1 MVRDAARLRSV
12 MGRGERESEDPTAF
26 GEDRD
31 RLIPEP
37 SGMAAR
43 GEADVDRD
51 IIMPSLGEE
60 ARATA
65 SRRSTSEAPSRHEA
79 IEAPHATPTTLRAPA
94 AQPRRSAPIAS
105 AEETGAATTLRPVD
119 ALRELEE
126 RARIAAAAR
135 KMGPR
140 ETPTQAQ
147 GTARERAAAPGGA
160 YEQEA
165 SGRRAVRTVEPEEIY
180 REPRRQR
187 RPRGRS
193 LVGAITV
200 FAGTAIGIGLYA
212 GGGDILSRFFSNKN
226 EGVTME
232 NPAAVTERPQT
243 IVPPPPA
250 SEMPSAG
257 SAGSTESASAIAAD
271 PALSGPSTASTAAEV
286 AVDKPVAEKPVND
299 KPVAENPA
307 IAKPKSAAP
316 SAPAEKQST
325 MVNNLGTTSPAKAA
339 AKPATKPVAATT
351 AKPAKPA
358 TDPAKSKPATAAKPT
373 TPATYVVQVRATP
386 DEAEANRIARKLRAK
401 GVKDVK
407 VDLMQKNGTA
417 VYRVR
422 YGTFAS
428 TAEAKSSAGSSG
440 VGDAWVVKK

>member
-12 MGRGERESEDPTAF
+12 MGRGERENEDPTAF
-26 GEDRD
+26 EDDRD

-43 GEADVDRD
+43 HEADVDRD

-60 ARATA
+60 ARAAA
-65 SRRSTSEAPSRHEA
+65 SRRSTSEAPSHREA
-79 IEAPHATPTTLRAPA
+79 PEAPHPTPTTLRAPA

-105 AEETGAATTLRPVD
+105 VEETGAATTLRPVD

-140 ETPTQAQ
+140 ETPAPTQGA
-147 GTARERAAAPGGA
+147 ARERAVAQGGA
-160 YEQEA
+160 FEQDV
-165 SGRRAVRTVEPEEIY
+165 SGRRAARTVEPEEIY

-250 SEMPSAG
+250 SEMPSAEP
-257 SAGSTESASAIAAD
+257 AGTTEPASAIADD
-271 PALSGPSTASTAAEV
+271 PALGGPSTATSV
-286 AVDKPVAEKPVND
+286 PGGVAEKPVAENPVSD

-307 IAKPKSAAP
+307 VAKPKPAATSAQ
-316 SAPAEKQST
+316 AEKQST
-325 MVNNLGTTSPAKAA
+325 MVNNLGTTPTAKAA
-339 AKPATKPVAATT
+339 VKPATKPVAVTT
-351 AKPAKPA
+351 AKPAKPTA
-358 TDPAKSKPATAAKPT
+358 DPAKSKPAKPA
-373 TPATYVVQVRATP
+373 TPSTYVVQVRATP

-401 GVKDVK
+401 GMKDVK
-407 VDLMQKNGTA
+407 VDLTQKNGTA